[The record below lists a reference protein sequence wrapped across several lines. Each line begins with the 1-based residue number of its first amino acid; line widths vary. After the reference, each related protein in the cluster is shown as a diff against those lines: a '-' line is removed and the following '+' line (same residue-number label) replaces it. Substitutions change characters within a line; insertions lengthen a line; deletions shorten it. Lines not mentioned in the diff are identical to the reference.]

1 MAPVIWGLDLKEM
14 QWGKFKSGYMWNT
27 DYHLRRTKF
36 IVYQLA
42 MILCVVSESLGT
54 AVLSGKSHAFPFLA
68 LERTYPSTTTSL
80 SHPRFIEGAHPGVR
94 VHNNDYVGAG
104 SYNIFVGVFV
114 AFIFGSAFFFD
125 LFWPERRE
133 IPGVRKAWRITS
145 VLSCAFTLSSAIVF
159 TVITATRSVH
169 ITGVSAARGQELAS
183 QWPKNK
189 TNPLLYR
196 KNPRAVASIV
206 FLWIGTLFTW
216 VSTVILYLSLSHDE
230 KLGPKSGHARD
241 AEKASVASDS
251 AATDPTSAPAHATPA
266 AAAPGAARGHS
277 PVTDVD
283 GTTVSSERGV
293 RSMDVEKD
301 HEAGIRNESALQSN
315 PPAAY

>member
-14 QWGKFKSGYMWNT
+14 QWSKFKSGYMWNT

-54 AVLSGKSHAFPFLA
+54 AVLSDYLN
-68 LERTYPSTTTSL
+68 EQRY
-80 SHPRFIEGAHPGVR
+80 IEGMEPGAH

-104 SYNIFVGVFV
+104 SYNIFVGIWV

-169 ITGVSAARGQELAS
+169 ISGIPEDRGRQLAS
-183 QWPKNK
+183 QWPKAK
-189 TNPLLYR
+189 TNPLEYR
-196 KNPRAVASIV
+196 KNPRAIASIV

-230 KLGPKSGHARD
+230 KFGPKSGHARD

-251 AATDPTSAPAHATPA
+251 AATDTTSAPAHPTPPPA
-266 AAAPGAARGHS
+266 AAAPGAARGPS

-283 GTTVSSERGV
+283 GTTVSSDRGV
-293 RSMDVEKD
+293 RSMDVE
-301 HEAGIRNESALQSN
+301 R
-315 PPAAY
+315 

>member
-14 QWGKFKSGYMWNT
+14 QWAKFKSGYMWNT

-54 AVLSGKSHAFPFLA
+54 AVLSDYLN
-68 LERTYPSTTTSL
+68 EQ
-80 SHPRFIEGAHPGVR
+80 RFIEGAHPGVR

-104 SYNIFVGVFV
+104 SYNIFVGIFV

-169 ITGVSAARGQELAS
+169 ITGVSSARGQELAS

-216 VSTVILYLSLSHDE
+216 VSTIILYLSLSHDE

-251 AATDPTSAPAHATPA
+251 AATDPTSAPAHPTPA
-266 AAAPGAARGHS
+266 TAAPTAARGQS
-277 PVTDVD
+277 PVMDVD

-293 RSMDVEKD
+293 RSLDVEKD